1 MSGPYLMPTGS
12 QPVDQFSKFGHP
24 GKYWAAQTVKN
35 TTVDFTGSNFGY
47 GAVVVGE
54 SSAAGTIFFSGG
66 GTVNIAHLTVGTI
79 YELSPSR
86 ITESGNKSVYVFKRQ
101 Q

>member
-12 QPVDQFSKFGHP
+12 QPVNQFSKLGHP
-24 GKYWAAQTVKN
+24 GRYWNAQLVKN

-54 SSAAGTIFFSGG
+54 SSAAGTISLSGG

-86 ITESGNKSVYVFKRQ
+86 IVESANKSVYVFKRQ

>member
-1 MSGPYLMPTGS
+1 MPTGS
-12 QPVDQFSKFGHP
+12 QPVNQFSKFGHP
-24 GKYWAAQTVKN
+24 GRYWNAQLVKN

-54 SSAAGTIFFSGG
+54 SSAAGTISLSGG

-86 ITESGNKSVYVFKRQ
+86 IVESANKSVYVFKRQ